1 MSETSAWRAF
11 AAAASFLILCA
22 CSREPSPA
30 PSQPGGGAPER
41 IVLITVDTLRADRLH
56 CYGSNSVATPAI
68 DRLATDGVLFR
79 QAVAQVPL
87 TLPSHCSILTG
98 TYPSAHGVHD
108 QAGFSLGAQPPTL
121 AELLE
126 RAGYATGG
134 FVGSSVLSAGTGI
147 GRGFRR
153 YSDVPLSTAGGGVP
167 RDGLERRGDQ
177 VVSEAL
183 AWLEEPGRGRAFVW
197 IHLWDP
203 HTPYAAPEPFKS
215 RYGAAPYDGEVAFV
229 DSLIGMLIERLE
241 RRGWYDNSLIV
252 FTSDHGEALGEHGES
267 THGFFLYDATLR
279 VPLIIKPVAGGGAG
293 RVLSG
298 QVRSIDIAPTVLGL
312 AGIERDPRMQGESL
326 APRFAGTAA
335 DTPLDAYSETYFPYF
350 HFEWSPLTALRTG
363 KYKYIDAPRPE
374 LYDLERDPR
383 EESNRLRNEPSVT
396 AELEG
401 RLRATYPRVLPGDG
415 GVSAPA
421 PVDRATVERLR
432 SLGYVGAAP
441 ARRRRRLTEL
451 PDPKDKIG
459 LYEQLQRALYAAEQ
473 GRFEES
479 SAGLRRV
486 LAQDDHI
493 LDAHLNLGVNLVQTG
508 GVRRSRGILP
518 ARARARPEKCPGEL
532 QSRPLPR
539 TARAARRRY
548 PRLPP
553 HARARPQRSPGAGG
567 ARTRLSTQGRP
578 RPGDRVLAPCA

>member
-1 MSETSAWRAF
+1 M
-11 AAAASFLILCA
+11 
-22 CSREPSPA
+22 
-30 PSQPGGGAPER
+30 
-41 IVLITVDTLRADRLH
+41 LITVDTLRADRLR
-56 CYGSNSVATPAI
+56 CYGSDLVATPAI

-98 TYPSAHGVHD
+98 TYPAAHGVHD
-108 QAGFSLGAQPPTL
+108 QAGFSLGAERATL
-121 AELLE
+121 AALLE

-134 FVGSSVLSAGTGI
+134 FVGSSVLSAATGI
-147 GRGFRR
+147 GRGFGR
-153 YSDVPLSTAGGGVP
+153 YSDVPVATSGQGVP

-183 AWLEEPGRGRAFVW
+183 SWLEEPGRGRAFVW
-197 IHLWDP
+197 IHLFDP
-203 HTPYAAPEPFKS
+203 HTPYAPPEPFKS
-215 RYGAAPYDGEVAFV
+215 RYGSAPYNGEVAFV

-241 RRGWYDNSLIV
+241 RRGWYETSLIV
-252 FTSDHGEALGEHGES
+252 FTSDHGEALGEHGEA

-279 VPLIIKPVAGGGAG
+279 VPLIIKPVAGGAAG

-312 AGIERDPRMQGESL
+312 ARVDRDPRMQGESL

-335 DTPLDAYSETYFPYF
+335 DTPLEAYSETYFPYF

-383 EESNRLRNEPSVT
+383 EESNRFRNEAAVA

-401 RLRATYPRVLPGDG
+401 RLRATYPRALPQDG
-415 GVSAPA
+415 GVPTPA

-432 SLGYVGAAP
+432 SLGYIGAAP
-441 ARRRRRLTEL
+441 ARSGRRLPEL
-451 PDPKDKIG
+451 SDPKDKIG
-459 LYEQLQRALYAAEQ
+459 LYEQLQRALLAADQ

-486 LAQDDHI
+486 LAQDDRI
-493 LDAHLNLGVNLVQTG
+493 LDAHLNLGVNQVQTG
-508 GVRRSRGILP
+508 GFAGAAESFRRALALDSRNVLASFNLALCHAQLGRLDDAILGFRRTLELEPNEVRALVALGRAYQIKGDLDRAVENFRRALERESRIPEAHLFLAEVYEARGKREE
-518 ARARARPEKCPGEL
+518 AAAERERARALG
-532 QSRPLPR
+532 SR
-539 TARAARRRY
+539 
-548 PRLPP
+548 
-553 HARARPQRSPGAGG
+553 
-567 ARTRLSTQGRP
+567 
-578 RPGDRVLAPCA
+578 

>member
-1 MSETSAWRAF
+1 M
-11 AAAASFLILCA
+11 
-22 CSREPSPA
+22 
-30 PSQPGGGAPER
+30 
-41 IVLITVDTLRADRLH
+41 LITVDTLRADRLH

-68 DRLATDGVLFR
+68 DRLATDGILFQ
-79 QAVAQVPL
+79 QAVVQVPL

-134 FVGSSVLSAGTGI
+134 FVGSSVLSASTGI

-153 YSDVPLSTAGGGVP
+153 YSDVPLSAASGGVP

-279 VPLIIKPVAGGGAG
+279 VPLIIKPMAGGGAG

-350 HFEWSPLTALRTG
+350 HFEWSPLTALRTA
-363 KYKYIDAPRPE
+363 KHKYIDAPRPE

-383 EESNRLRNEPSVT
+383 EESNRLQNEPSVT

-508 GVRRSRGILP
+508 
-518 ARARARPEKCPGEL
+518 AFA
-532 QSRPLPR
+532 
-539 TARAARRRY
+539 
-548 PRLPP
+548 
-553 HARARPQRSPGAGG
+553 GALESF
-567 ARTRLSTQGRP
+567 R
-578 RPGDRVLAPCA
+578 RVLALDPKNVLASFNLALCQAQLGRLDDAILGFRRTLELDPNEVRALVALGRAYQLKGDHDRAIEYLRRALEREPRIAEAHLFLAEVYEARGKREEAAAEREKARALGSR